1 MVTKYCR
8 CTRRLASALLFGQLS
23 HVSYAQHRDSHL
35 VPARAAL
42 STWAHGT
49 EYYAEIRK
57 VLGAGLSNN
66 ALAQVVVL
74 PSFEPEYII
83 SVEKQNGRY
92 LLLYNMVQGSLH
104 SSFRNKKAEKAVLH
118 TQRAE
123 ISPELATTLAR
134 LWNRA
139 IQQVRYPEPEP
150 LVSLRSDG
158 VSFVFMAFQAGVGE
172 RIGETWSPAAGSNM
186 ALLTGIATDLKEVIL
201 APQNKE
207 LQQRLLHYAELLDKQ
222 LQMP

>member
-1 MVTKYCR
+1 MSYT
-8 CTRRLASALLFGQLS
+8 
-23 HVSYAQHRDSHL
+23 SYAQHQDSHL

-49 EYYAEIRK
+49 EYYAEVRK
-57 VLGAGLSNN
+57 VLGAGLSSN

-74 PSFEPEYII
+74 PSFEPEYIV

-92 LLLYNMVQGSLH
+92 LLLYNTVQRNLH
-104 SSFRNKKAEKAVLH
+104 SSFRDEKAEKAVLH
-118 TQRAE
+118 TRRAE
-123 ISPELATTLAR
+123 ISPELATALAR

-139 IQQVRYPEPEP
+139 IQQVRYPEP
-150 LVSLRSDG
+150 LVSMRSDG

-172 RIGETWSPAAGSNM
+172 RAGETWSPAAGSTM
-186 ALLTGIATDLKEVIL
+186 ALLTGIVTDLKEVAL

-207 LQQRLLHYAELLDKQ
+207 LQQRLLHYADLLDKQ
-222 LQMP
+222 LQVP